1 MEGQRG
7 TELQAALG
15 LIHSDD
21 VDGPRFVTHHMGH
34 TEASAS
40 RSEFRWASDD
50 NDPQVAA
57 NQRQSEEEPSKAST
71 PGDVERLHSIVAGM
85 EQ

>member
-7 TELQAALG
+7 IELQAGLG
-15 LIHSDD
+15 SIHSDD

-57 NQRQSEEEPSKAST
+57 NQRQSEEEPTKAAS
-71 PGDVERLHSIVAGM
+71 PVAEERLR
-85 EQ
+85 